1 MRRDPEPHTDATT
14 ARRVSRRRSL
24 RVRVPLTAVA
34 VFAVSLAVATLLAYQ
49 LLLQAGRG
57 DIDVVLDRERERFE
71 TSMTTLLAEE
81 LDRLEDE
88 AAEAELDPDAAPVT
102 VDGITALQ
110 RAARRYLQL
119 NPANESYWTIIRTDG
134 AAPLA
139 SANGPDLLEPLF
151 RAGSLPEGELGSRE
165 TIPSEAGDIRSSS
178 APIVLSGTEVGS
190 YQIVAPLKPVRDEA
204 LGAAGLV
211 AAAAGVS
218 LLLGAALLTTTLW
231 RSLSPLRTLATT
243 ARSTEL
249 RRLHT
254 RVEQPEGDDEVG
266 LLAREFNAML
276 ERLERASADQH
287 AFMASISHELRTPIT
302 IARGHLEMLG
312 AIGDTDPAAR
322 EEVVAVVEDELH
334 RMGRLVEDLMAIAR
348 AEMDDFA
355 RPRDIEL
362 VAFFEDLEL
371 KLAGLGVAR
380 VRIEPPPPVVLAADP
395 DRLAQAVLNLANNA
409 HRHTPADTRITIRAV
424 ERGDE
429 VAIEVADAGPGI
441 PADILDHV
449 FEPFVTAGDHAHS
462 TGLGLAVVRAVVDA
476 HAGRIELDTG
486 PGGTR
491 FSLHLPLTTPSVP
504 LAGDEPGSEE
514 VEPPTLRA

>member
-1 MRRDPEPHTDATT
+1 MRPDDDTTPEP
-14 ARRVSRRRSL
+14 RLRPRRSL
-24 RVRVPLTAVA
+24 RVRVPLTAIG

-49 LLLQAGRG
+49 LLLQAGQG

-71 TSMTTLLAEE
+71 TAMTTLLAEE
-81 LDRLEDE
+81 IDQLEDE
-88 AAEAELDPDAAPVT
+88 AVEAEQDPDADPVT
-102 VDGITALQ
+102 VDALTAMQ

-119 NPANESYWTIIRTDG
+119 NPGTESYWNIIRTEG
-134 AAPLA
+134 SPPLA
-139 SANGPDLLEPLF
+139 SANGPDPLEPLF
-151 RAGSLPEGELGSRE
+151 RAGTLPEGDLGSRE
-165 TIPSEAGDIRSSS
+165 TIPSDAGDLRSSS

-190 YQIVAPLKPVRDEA
+190 YQIVAPLRPVRDEA
-204 LGAAGLV
+204 LQAAGLV

-249 RRLHT
+249 RRLDT
-254 RVEQPEGDDEVG
+254 RVKQPEGDDEVG

-276 ERLERASADQH
+276 GRLERASADQH

-302 IARGHLEMLG
+302 IARGHLEVLRTL
-312 AIGDTDPAAR
+312 GDTDPEAR

-355 RPRDIEL
+355 RLREIEL

-371 KLAGLGVAR
+371 KLAGLGVGQL
-380 VRIEPPPPVVLAADP
+380 RIEPPPPVVLAADP

-409 HRHTPADTRITIRAV
+409 HRHTPDGTRITIRAV
-424 ERGDE
+424 EHRDQ
-429 VAIEVADAGPGI
+429 VAIEVGDDGPGI
-441 PADILDHV
+441 PERILDRI
-449 FEPFVTAGDHAHS
+449 FEPFVTAGDRAHS

-476 HAGRIELDTG
+476 HGGHVQLDTG
-486 PGGTR
+486 PDGTR
-491 FSLHLPLTTPSVP
+491 FALLLPLASPSTP
-504 LAGDEPGSEE
+504 LAPEGPPDDPAG
-514 VEPPTLRA
+514 PPTLRA